1 MRPSADYW
9 IKQLQ
14 LTRHIEGGSY
24 NRTYCSDLLVP
35 QQQLPPGFKGDRPIA
50 TSIYFL
56 LEKDQF
62 SAMHRIA
69 SDELWHFYYGD
80 ALIVYEI
87 NSSGHLT
94 EHLLGNDPEKN
105 ESFQCVVK
113 AGSWF
118 GSKTKEGGDYSLVG
132 CTVSPG
138 FDFADFELA
147 ERAALLQQ
155 FPQHSKLIRLL
166 TRT

>member
-1 MRPSADYW
+1 MKLSAGYW
-9 IKQLQ
+9 INKLQ

-24 NRTYCSDLLVP
+24 IRTYCSPLTIP
-35 QQQLPPGFKGDRPIA
+35 GQQLPPGFKGSRPA
-50 TSIYFL
+50 STAIYFL

-69 SDELWHFYYGD
+69 SDEIWHFYYGD
-80 ALIVYEI
+80 PLVVYEI
-87 NSSGHLT
+87 ATNGSLT
-94 EHLLGNDPEKN
+94 EHLLGNNPENN
-105 ESFQCVVK
+105 ECFQCIVK

-138 FDFADFELA
+138 FDFDDFEMGQ
-147 ERAALLQQ
+147 RDSLLQLY
-155 FPQHSKLIRLL
+155 PQHTALVHML
-166 TRT
+166 TR